1 MAQNKVNQP
10 SEKISNTSEASPKMK
25 PAIRAKQRLVPTKH
39 ATVPAK
45 HRRVPARQTPVA
57 KQRKKTARPHLI
69 LDKGML
75 HFVMI
80 DEVQANDS
88 PWVYAITYHGHKP
101 PIEGMRH
108 IYRLNSAINKDLL
121 LLFNISPKFKLSGG
135 SFEEYLKKHEASRQK
150 GQGYDWNADPGQ
162 RVITD
167 VKSIGIKEFVK
178 QVKEMKK
185 DPRYRNATPF
195 ENWCRRNID
204 VNAWDDLVDMAFDDA
219 IQVQLPKG
227 GKDPDG
233 EAPKIIYD
241 PNAVNHSKGA
251 EDSYNNTHFGE
262 EISKFDRT
270 NGIIGSI
277 FRRHPIYTALS
288 KSYMR
293 KYVLDEKN
301 EGYYFDSEDLER
313 KYCYYP
319 VTIQKTNH
327 HIEHYIY
334 KLDISQ
340 IRKITGKQIIK
351 SNKPL
356 VRFIE
361 K

>member
-1 MAQNKVNQP
+1 MQNKTDRS
-10 SEKISNTSEASPKMK
+10 SEKVPDTSKASYKKK
-25 PAIRAKQRLVPTKH
+25 PSIQAKQRPVPTKH
-39 ATVPAK
+39 KLVPTN
-45 HRRVPARQTPVA
+45 QTPVV
-57 KQRKKTARPHLI
+57 KPRKKTARPHLV

-88 PWVYAITYHGHKP
+88 PWVYAITYYGHKSP
-101 PIEGMRH
+101 MEGMRH
-108 IYRLNSAINKDLL
+108 LYRLNSVINKDLL

-135 SFEEYLKKHEASRQK
+135 AFEEYLQKHEARLQK
-150 GQGYDWNADPGQ
+150 GQGFDWNADPGQ
-162 RVITD
+162 RVIID

-185 DPRYRNATPF
+185 DPRYRKATPF

-219 IQVQLPKG
+219 IQIQLPKG

-288 KSYMR
+288 KSYTR

-351 SNKPL
+351 SNKPF